1 MGNRK
6 FRFSEY
12 LCKVFSL
19 YDGNFFFYIHVIFLI
34 WFKESVKSWFKES
47 VKLENSG
54 QAVYAL

>member
-19 YDGNFFFYIHVIFLI
+19 YDGNFLFYIHVIFLI
-34 WFKESVKSWFKES
+34 WFKES